1 MAVNKVIL
9 IGNVGK
15 DPEIRHLD
23 SGVAVANFPL
33 ATSESY
39 IAKNGD
45 KVETTEWHNI
55 VAWRGLADVAEKYV
69 TKGRQLYIE
78 GKIRTRSWDDKD
90 GNKRYTTE
98 IVADVLQLLG
108 SRPDNQ
114 QGDNNNNQT
123 GGSQSESN
131 GFKSANE
138 PDIEEPGG
146 DDDLPF

>member
-1 MAVNKVIL
+1 MSINKVIL
-9 IGNVGK
+9 VGNVGK

-45 KVETTEWHNI
+45 KVSTTEWHNI
-55 VAWRGLADVAEKYV
+55 VLWRGLADVAEKYV

-78 GKIRTRSWDDKD
+78 GKIKTRAWDDKD

-98 IVADVLQLLG
+98 IVADVMQMLG
-108 SRPDNQ
+108 NKSDS
-114 QGDNNNNQT
+114 QG
-123 GGSQSESN
+123 QSSN
-131 GFKSANE
+131 GGASQPESSAFE
-138 PDIEEPGG
+138 SPDLGDQGG